1 MEEKSLVALG
11 TPLSAQTNNVLII
24 EQFLT
29 DNYLFRRNMLS
40 GKVEFKAKSND
51 DADYRPLTQEALN
64 SIIIRALREG
74 LDEDCN
80 PKADITMYVNSEE
93 VRMYNPVLAFLND
106 LPKWDGQNHV
116 AKLFSRLPGLS
127 SEQLPT
133 IRIP

>member
-80 PKADITMYVNSEE
+80 PKVEITMYVNSEE

-106 LPKWDGQNHV
+106 LPKWDCLEADLV
-116 AKLFSRLPGLS
+116 
-127 SEQLPT
+127 
-133 IRIP
+133 